1 MMYLVVQ
8 DLMRQFVEGA
18 SKEYLAMKFTKLDYC
33 QYLLSSQINY
43 TITNLAEHLENISH
57 DKINYY
63 LKNEKLT
70 PRLLWDNVKDLIVV
84 DEDAYII
91 FDDTVVDKR
100 FSESIEIVRRQYSG
114 NEHGIVRGIGI
125 VSCIYVNPKTLQ
137 FWVIDYRIF
146 NPENDGLTKI
156 DHVKNMLLGL
166 VYQKNLSFD
175 MVLMD
180 TWYAVKSL
188 MLYIDSLDKIYYCP
202 LKTNRL
208 VDDSF
213 GKEKYKNIE
222 YLEWSHEELECGKII
237 KIKGFPADKKVKL
250 FRVSVSTDRTDYVA
264 TNDLSQSST
273 DVVQGVCKI
282 RWKIEEFHREIKQLT
297 GIESCQCRKARL
309 QRNHIACAML
319 VWLRL
324 KNLAY
329 KTGQTI
335 YKIKHS
341 LLSNYLIEQLK
352 RPDVVMSMV

>member
-1 MMYLVVQ
+1 
-8 DLMRQFVEGA
+8 MR
-18 SKEYLAMKFTKLDYC
+18 FTKLNYC

-43 TITNLAEHLENISH
+43 TITNLAEHLEQISH
-57 DKINYY
+57 DKINRY

-70 PRLLWDNVKDLIVV
+70 PRLLWDNVKDLIAI

-91 FDDTVVDKR
+91 FDDTVLDKR
-100 FSESIEIVRRQYSG
+100 FSEDIEIVRKQYSG
-114 NEHGIVRGIGI
+114 NEHGVVKGIGI
-125 VSCIYVNPKTLQ
+125 VSCIYVNPKTLH

-146 NPENDGLTKI
+146 NPENDGLTKV

-166 VYQKNLSFD
+166 VYQRNLPFD
-175 MVLMD
+175 TVLMD
-180 TWYAVKSL
+180 TWYAVNNL

-213 GKEKYKNIE
+213 GKVKYKNIKN
-222 YLEWSHEELECGKII
+222 LEWNDEELKDGKII
-237 KIKGFPADKKVKL
+237 KIKGFPGAKKVKL
-250 FRVSVSTDRTDYVA
+250 FRITVSTDRTDYVA

-273 DVVQGVCKI
+273 DVAQQVCKV

-329 KTGQTI
+329 RTGQTV
-335 YKIKHS
+335 YKIKHN

-352 RPDVVMSMV
+352 RPDVAMFSV